1 MLTFYETIIY
11 EFIMNIFLY
20 LDKNTWMHRLDPRT
34 KMIGVL
40 IVFSICLC
48 FNHPLYMAAISL
60 GITLVAISAKA
71 LPNFWRLRFIL
82 TLLILFSI
90 VMWPFFVKGLTS
102 LWSWGSLQ
110 VSQESLLYGIAMGLR
125 LATFVG
131 TGLIFLSTTR
141 NEELTNGL
149 IRMGCPYPIAFAL
162 STALRLV
169 PTFAGAGAT
178 IIQAQVSRGLDL
190 ESGNIFSRVGKF
202 IPQAVPL
209 FIYAIRHTNL
219 LAMALESRGFSPE
232 SKRTLYYEPRMRGID
247 YMVLVLLIFILG
259 SLLYIRLGLHL
270 GAIIPGRL

>member
-1 MLTFYETIIY
+1 
-11 EFIMNIFLY
+11 MNIFLY
-20 LDKNTWMHRLDPRT
+20 LDKDTWIHRLDPRT
-34 KMIGVL
+34 KTIGTV
-40 IVFSICLC
+40 IVFAICLC
-48 FNHPLYMAAISL
+48 FNHPLYMAANSL
-60 GITLVAISAKA
+60 GIVLVAVSGKA

-82 TLLILFSI
+82 VLLIVFSA
-90 VMWPFFVKGLTS
+90 VTWPFFAKGETP
-102 LWSWGSLQ
+102 LWALGPLH
-110 VSQESLLYGIAMGLR
+110 VSQESLFYGIAMGLR

-190 ESGNIFSRVGKF
+190 ESGNIFTRIRMF

-219 LAMALESRGFSPE
+219 LATALESKGFNPE
-232 SKRTLYYEPRMRGID
+232 TKRTLYYEPRMQPID
-247 YMVLVLLIFILG
+247 YVTLAFLMSIFAI
-259 SLLYIRLGLHL
+259 SISARIGLHL
-270 GAIIPGRL
+270 GVVIPGRL

>member
-1 MLTFYETIIY
+1 
-11 EFIMNIFLY
+11 MNIFLY

-102 LWSWGSLQ
+102 LWSWGSLH

>member
-1 MLTFYETIIY
+1 
-11 EFIMNIFLY
+11 MNIFLY
-20 LDKNTWMHRLDPRT
+20 LDQDTWIHRLDPRT
-34 KMIGVL
+34 KLIGVL
-40 IVFSICLC
+40 ILFSICLC
-48 FNHPLYMAAISL
+48 FNHPLYLAAIGL
-60 GITLVAISAKA
+60 AVLLIAISAKS
-71 LPNFWRLRFIL
+71 LRNFWRLRLIL
-82 TLLILFSI
+82 ALLILFSMA
-90 VMWPFFVKGLTS
+90 MWPFFVKGRTP
-102 LWSWGSLQ
+102 LWSWGPLQ

-149 IRMGCPYPIAFAL
+149 IRMGCPYPVAFAL

-190 ESGNIFSRVGKF
+190 ESGTIFSRLGKI

-232 SKRTLYYEPRMRGID
+232 SKRTLYYEPHMHTKD
-247 YMVLVLLIFILG
+247 YAVLSLLLWILG
-259 SLLYIRLGLHL
+259 WFLYMRLGLHL
-270 GAIIPGRL
+270 GTIIPGRL

>member
-1 MLTFYETIIY
+1 
-11 EFIMNIFLY
+11 
-20 LDKNTWMHRLDPRT
+20 
-34 KMIGVL
+34 
-40 IVFSICLC
+40 
-48 FNHPLYMAAISL
+48 MAAISL
-60 GITLVAISAKA
+60 GVMLIAISAKA

-82 TLLILFSI
+82 TLLIVFST
-90 VMWPFFVKGLTS
+90 VLWPFFAKGPTP
-102 LWSWGSLQ
+102 LWSWRFLKVSL
-110 VSQESLLYGIAMGLR
+110 ESLLYGIAMGLR

-131 TGLIFLSTTR
+131 AGLIFLSTTR

-149 IRMGCPYPIAFAL
+149 IRMGLPYPIAFAL

-219 LAMALESRGFSPE
+219 LAMALESKGFSPE
-232 SKRTLYYEPRMRGID
+232 SKRTLYNEPHMRRKD
-247 YMVLVLLIFILG
+247 YVVLAALVLVLAA
-259 SLLYIRLGLHL
+259 LLYIRLELRY
-270 GAIIPGRL
+270 GAVIPSRM

>member
-1 MLTFYETIIY
+1 
-11 EFIMNIFLY
+11 
-20 LDKNTWMHRLDPRT
+20 
-34 KMIGVL
+34 
-40 IVFSICLC
+40 
-48 FNHPLYMAAISL
+48 MAAVSL
-60 GITLVAISAKA
+60 GIALVAISAQA
-71 LPNFWRLRFIL
+71 LPNFWRLRYI
-82 TLLILFSI
+82 LILLFIFSTM
-90 VMWPFFVKGLTS
+90 MWPFFVKGPTP

-110 VSQESLLYGIAMGLR
+110 VSREPILYGIAMGLR

-141 NEELTNGL
+141 NEEMTNGL

-190 ESGNIFSRVGKF
+190 ESGNILSRVGKF

-219 LAMALESRGFSPE
+219 LAMALESKGFSPE
-232 SKRTLYYEPRMRGID
+232 SRRTMYYEPRMCERD
-247 YMVLVLLIFILG
+247 YITLTALIILLAV
-259 SLLYIRLGLHL
+259 SLYLRLGLHL
-270 GAIIPGRL
+270 GAVIPGRL

>member
-1 MLTFYETIIY
+1 
-11 EFIMNIFLY
+11 
-20 LDKNTWMHRLDPRT
+20 
-34 KMIGVL
+34 MIGTL
-40 IVFSICLC
+40 IVFAICLC
-48 FNHPLYMAAISL
+48 FNHPLYMTGISL
-60 GITLVAISAKA
+60 GIILIAISGKA

-82 TLLILFSI
+82 VLLIAFST
-90 VMWPFFVKGLTS
+90 VMWPFFAKGPTS
-102 LWSWGSLQ
+102 WWSLGSLQ
-110 VSQESLLYGIAMGLR
+110 VSQESFLYGIAMGLR

-149 IRMGCPYPIAFAL
+149 IRMGCPYSMAFAL

-190 ESGNIFSRVGKF
+190 ESGNIFSRVRKF

-219 LAMALESRGFSPE
+219 LAMALESKGFSPE
-232 SKRTLYYEPRMRGID
+232 SKRTFYYEPRMRVID
-247 YMVLVLLIFILG
+247 CIVLASLTAIFAI
-259 SLLYIRLGLHL
+259 LLYVRVGLHL
-270 GAIIPGRL
+270 GAVIPGRL

>member
-1 MLTFYETIIY
+1 
-11 EFIMNIFLY
+11 MNIFLY
-20 LDKNTWMHRLDPRT
+20 LDKGTWIHRLDPRT
-34 KMIGVL
+34 KMIGVV

-48 FNHPLYMAAISL
+48 FNHPLYMAAVGL
-60 GITLVAISAKA
+60 GITLIAISAKA

-82 TLLILFSI
+82 TLLIVFSTL
-90 VMWPFFVKGLTS
+90 MWPFFVKGPIPI
-102 LWSWGSLQ
+102 WSWGSLQ

-125 LATFVG
+125 LATFVS

-149 IRMGCPYPIAFAL
+149 IRMGCPYPLAFAL

-190 ESGNIFSRVGKF
+190 ESGNIFSRMGKF

-219 LAMALESRGFSPE
+219 LAMALESKGFSTE
-232 SKRTLYYEPRMRGID
+232 SKRTLYYEPHMCAID
-247 YMVLVLLIFILG
+247 YIVLLLLLVILA
-259 SLLYIRLGLHL
+259 LLLFIRLGLHL
-270 GAIIPGRL
+270 GAIIPGRM